1 MGMPIEIRAPQIAQS
16 EMKPSV
22 TRWLKSIGDAVTM
35 GEPLL
40 EIVTNNGIIQVTAP
54 ATGVLSEVRFTD
66 GQFIQANS
74 VLGTIT
80 EY

>member
-1 MGMPIEIRAPQIAQS
+1 MGMPIEIRAPEVAKS

-40 EIVTNNGIIQVTAP
+40 EIVTNNGTVEIKAP
-54 ATGVLSEVRFTD
+54 ATGVLSEVCFRD
-66 GQFIQANS
+66 GQFIQAHS
-74 VLGTIT
+74 VLGMIT